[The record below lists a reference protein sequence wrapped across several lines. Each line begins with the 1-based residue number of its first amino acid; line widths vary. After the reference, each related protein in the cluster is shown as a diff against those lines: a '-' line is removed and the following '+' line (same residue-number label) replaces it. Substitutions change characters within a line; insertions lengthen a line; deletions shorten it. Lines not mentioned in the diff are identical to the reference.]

1 MKKLKIMKNVKLKKS
16 SKFLLLLL
24 TSILVGT
31 ANAAI
36 FYSLTMQPQVIVAI
50 PVIKF
55 DSAPDEPSGSTVNDA
70 WCCLTANSYPN
81 ATLTYE
87 QAVYLNNTDGL
98 SAHSFRLRYDSIT
111 PTNGTSDV
119 GNWTSIKFLVYNSS
133 GLVFSLNFTVSG
145 SDWIL
150 APSSGQTNYYSIPA
164 GTVWWIRLET
174 LSPATATEGK
184 VCNIQIA
191 VDVQQ

>member
-1 MKKLKIMKNVKLKKS
+1 MNIKLKKS

-24 TSILVGT
+24 ASILVGT

-36 FYSLTMQPQVIVAI
+36 FYSLTMQPQVTVST
-50 PVIKF
+50 PVLKF
-55 DSAPDEPSGSTVNDA
+55 DSAPDEPSGSTVTDA

-87 QAVYLNNTDGL
+87 KAVYLNNTD
-98 SAHSFRLRYDSIT
+98 SANSHSFMLRYVSIT

-133 GLVFSLNFTVSG
+133 GYVFSLNFTVSG
-145 SDWIL
+145 NDWIL
-150 APSSGQTNYYSIPA
+150 APSNGQTSYYSIPA
-164 GTVWWIRLET
+164 STAWWIRLET

-184 VCNIQIA
+184 VCNIEIA
-191 VDVQQ
+191 VDVQ